1 MANSKM
7 PVEASSDHE
16 HTTGHT
22 DAARDFYLV
31 RHGETDYN
39 RKRIVQ
45 GRGVNAP
52 LNAKGQEQSRL
63 FHQAYAPVDFEHVFV
78 SSLLRTQQTAA
89 PFIDQGIS
97 WSAHPELDEIDWGH
111 REGKKADAAMRQEYA
126 QVLQGWT
133 RGALDVAIPGG
144 ETPLDVQQ
152 RMVVFLDHWK
162 AQAHARS
169 LVVCHGRAMR
179 VLLCVLLERPLEHM
193 EHFEHGNLGLYHLR
207 YQSGT
212 FSMLLRNSDRHLRA
226 SANHE

>member
-1 MANSKM
+1 MGM
-7 PVEASSDHE
+7 PEVPAAPEAAQELQPVPSGE
-16 HTTGHT
+16 T
-22 DAARDFYLV
+22 RDFYLV

-52 LNAKGQEQSRL
+52 LNPKGQEQSRL
-63 FHQAYAPVDFEHVFV
+63 FHRAYVNVDFEHVFV

-89 PFIDQGIS
+89 PFIDQGIP

-126 QVLQGWT
+126 RVLEGWT
-133 RGALDVAIPGG
+133 KGALDVSIPGG

-152 RMVVFLDHWK
+152 RMLVFVNHWK
-162 AQAHARS
+162 QHAPARS

-179 VLLCVLLERPLEHM
+179 VLLCVLLQRPLEHM
-193 EHFEHGNLGLYHLR
+193 EHFEHGNMGLYHLR

-226 SANHE
+226 NASHD